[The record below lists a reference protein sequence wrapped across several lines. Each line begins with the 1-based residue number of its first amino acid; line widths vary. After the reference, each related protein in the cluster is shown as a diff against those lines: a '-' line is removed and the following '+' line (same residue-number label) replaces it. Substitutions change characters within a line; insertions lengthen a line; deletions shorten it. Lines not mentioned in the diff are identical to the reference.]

1 MKSGVQVKM
10 FARCI
15 LSANSSSFQFD
26 DRVLILNTPIK
37 VITKLKKL
45 KKCISYDL
53 STLMYIYICTAPR
66 SELLCRVLLI
76 LNV

>member
-53 STLMYIYICTAPR
+53 STLMYIYIFVQLR
-66 SELLCRVLLI
+66 G
-76 LNV
+76 LNFCVEYC